1 MFWHFLF
8 SELCPTCKKTLDTTK
23 SNAFHG
29 TIIKTCPNHHYQ
41 KEFHP
46 ALETFI
52 ESEQAQK
59 K

>member
-1 MFWHFLF
+1 M
-8 SELCPTCKKTLDTTK
+8 KKTLDTTK

-29 TIIKTCPNHHYQ
+29 IIVKTCPSHHYQ

-52 ESEQAQK
+52 ERA
-59 K
+59 